1 MNAPD
6 KAALIA
12 RIAETRTFLGE
23 DLAGLGRT
31 FDVPDRLRRSFHS
44 HPVAWVSSAIALG
57 AVAGSFLRRGLRPG
71 KGGKEGD
78 GIAGLRPLILGA
90 LGYVGNQLMTLSLPA
105 VKDLVEAELLRWT
118 RHRSDPAPSSEEARQ
133 SEFAKRTA
141 AE

>member
-1 MNAPD
+1 MNDPD

-12 RIAETRTFLGE
+12 RIAETRAFLGE
-23 DLAGLGRT
+23 DLAGLGRI
-31 FDVPDRLRRSFHS
+31 FDVPDRLRRSFRS
-44 HPVAWVSSAIALG
+44 HPLVWVSSAVAIG
-57 AVAGSFLRRGLRPG
+57 AVAGSFLRRGFRSG
-71 KGGKEGD
+71 KGGEGL
-78 GIAGLRPLILGA
+78 GGLRPLVLGA

-118 RHRSDPAPSSEEARQ
+118 RHRSDPAPSREDARQ